1 MRNFLLKRHLNAWYV
16 KFFIRKRAAL
26 RVKKLAFQ
34 AWRRRTQLVAYQRRS
49 TERQD
54 AKIMRT
60 SFSAWRDSCRFSR
73 VARRKSL
80 HALSIYFSR
89 WRLEF
94 STRCIPRE
102 MDFARLVAAHQE
114 RRLRFVFDAWTQRTL
129 SLTVSAL
136 QATSRWRKSILI
148 SAMRSWRKAR
158 RGILYRSRMAA
169 ERRETELVR
178 KFFRYWK
185 RCRVIRRKK
194 AGGWQMNLPRPRP
207 PKCFVFALKSGC
219 APPIAP

>member
-1 MRNFLLKRHLNAWYV
+1 
-16 KFFIRKRAAL
+16 
-26 RVKKLAFQ
+26 
-34 AWRRRTQLVAYQRRS
+34 
-49 TERQD
+49 
-54 AKIMRT
+54 
-60 SFSAWRDSCRFSR
+60 
-73 VARRKSL
+73 
-80 HALSIYFSR
+80 
-89 WRLEF
+89 
-94 STRCIPRE
+94 

-194 AGGWQMNLPRPRP
+194 AVRRVADELAATKATKVFRLCFEKWLCSTYRSLELKNLVVTFTFEHDVVRIRND
-207 PKCFVFALKSGC
+207 CY
-219 APPIAP
+219 